1 MPEEPIPS
9 YTIKDVWAHN
19 AEEEFRAIR
28 KLIIKYPYVAMVS
41 FILSIFLNDFF
52 VFCFKDT
59 EFPGIVVRPLGE
71 FKTTAEYQYQCLKL
85 NVDFLKIIQLGLTFM
100 DSQGKSPP
108 GVCSYQFNF
117 NFNLT

>member
-1 MPEEPIPS
+1 MS
-9 YTIKDVWAHN
+9 
-19 AEEEFRAIR
+19 
-28 KLIIKYPYVAMVS
+28 LIIDRERISFLVVS
-41 FILSIFLNDFF
+41 NLTIPLLDYKCFF
-52 VFCFKDT
+52 FFQDT

>member
-1 MPEEPIPS
+1 MS
-9 YTIKDVWAHN
+9 LWLVL
-19 AEEEFRAIR
+19 IR
-28 KLIIKYPYVAMVS
+28 ELNLLIGY
-41 FILSIFLNDFF
+41 FFL
-52 VFCFKDT
+52 KDT

-85 NVDFLKIIQLGLTFM
+85 NVDFLKIIQLGFTFM

-117 NFNLT
+117 NFNLTYEKFSLKVFLASDKFACIILGWICMHKIL

>member
-1 MPEEPIPS
+1 MNFQ
-9 YTIKDVWAHN
+9 YD
-19 AEEEFRAIR
+19 
-28 KLIIKYPYVAMVS
+28 LDL
-41 FILSIFLNDFF
+41 FI
-52 VFCFKDT
+52 FKDT

-117 NFNLT
+117 NFNLTYELSISSAREREIHHCIILGWICMRKIQ

>member
-1 MPEEPIPS
+1 MFGRITWKKNFGRSENLLLNIPMS
-9 YTIKDVWAHN
+9 LWLVL
-19 AEEEFRAIR
+19 IR
-28 KLIIKYPYVAMVS
+28 RLNLLIGY
-41 FILSIFLNDFF
+41 FFL
-52 VFCFKDT
+52 KDT

-85 NVDFLKIIQLGLTFM
+85 NVDFLKIIQLGFTFM